1 MISKTAKRVDSEI
14 TKMVCVYDPKDIK
27 EEKMP
32 YFVGV
37 GWDKK
42 VHVWADEKEEI
53 VETSKTFV

>member
-1 MISKTAKRVDSEI
+1 
-14 TKMVCVYDPKDIK
+14 
-27 EEKMP
+27 MP